1 MEAKNI
7 HSKTSNHNGWNPNT
21 ELGVD
26 LKTVLSSDRMMK
38 TGKDYLGVLR
48 RDADCIVDDYLYRD
62 PHFTFV
68 ETLPWTNKRNP
79 CLFRGKHISITR
91 QDDGTLRPNF
101 RPMKVDE
108 QFTVD
113 GYAFEVASEIRQAL
127 KGLIED

>member
-7 HSKTSNHNGWNPNT
+7 HSKTSNHYGWNPNT

-26 LKTVLSSDRMMK
+26 LKTVLRTDRTMQA
-38 TGKDYLGVLR
+38 GKDYPGVLR
-48 RDADCIVDDYLYRD
+48 RDAEGDIDDYLYRD
-62 PHFTFV
+62 PHYTFV
-68 ETLPWTNKRNP
+68 ETLPWTSKRNP

-108 QFTVD
+108 HFTVD

-127 KGLIED
+127 KGLVGK